1 MKRCEWCIGNK
12 LYEKYHDEEWGK
24 VIYDDKILFEFL
36 ILESAQAGLNWL
48 TILKK
53 RENYRKAYDGFDY
66 TVVAKYDEKKIEELI
81 NDKGIVRNKLKV
93 RASINNAI
101 KFIEIQNEWGSFYN
115 YLWSFT
121 DGNQIVNRV
130 KNIKEVPSKT
140 DLSDII
146 SKAMKKRGFKFIG
159 TTIIYAYLQAVGVVD
174 DHVDGCIA
182 TKKGKCSKKVM

>member
-1 MKRCEWCIGNK
+1 MKRCDWCIGNE

-24 VIYDDKILFEFL
+24 VVYDDKTLFEFL
-36 ILESAQAGLNWL
+36 VLESAQAGLNWL

-53 RENYRKAYDGFDY
+53 RENYRKAYDDFDCNI
-66 TVVAKYDEKKIEELI
+66 VAEYGEEKFEELMG
-81 NDKGIVRNKLKV
+81 NKGIVRNKLKI

-101 KFIEIQNEWGSFYN
+101 EFMEIQGEWGSFYN

-130 KNIKEVPSKT
+130 KNVKEVPAKT

-146 SKAMKKRGFKFIG
+146 SKDMKKRGFKFIG

-174 DHVDGCIA
+174 DHLEGCF
-182 TKKGKCSKKVM
+182 SKKS